1 MALPPWITSRQ
12 SSRRLRG
19 PSRPSSWA
27 PWPSGQRTIPARTSA
42 TTPIAEPF
50 VQLRPGGRVA
60 PVDAA
65 DGRGRLRR
73 RPAQRDR
80 PAAGQ
85 RMRGRERRMPEP
97 QPQGGQVT
105 IGNRR
110 RHHRQGQKPRPKV
123 VAEAGQGALHRP
135 GRAANVWER
144 LGWPQLGRPAI
155 PPRPA
160 ATPPPTRWAHR
171 RPPPHRVAHG
181 LPLPG
186 HRQHKRRPTHRIRND
201 LIDQIIAAT
210 RRSKYATVVGAEPGR
225 PAGSSSLAGAE
236 HAGPGGWSER
246 PGGSRPAV

>member
-42 TTPIAEPF
+42 TTPSPNRSSSSAQAAASPR
-50 VQLRPGGRVA
+50 LTRPT
-60 PVDAA
+60 DAA
-65 DGRGRLRR
+65 VY
-73 RPAQRDR
+73 AADR
-80 PAAGQ
+80 PSAIARPPGSGWAAGSGAC
-85 RMRGRERRMPEP
+85 RNRNPKAARSRSAIAGN
-97 QPQGGQVT
+97 T
-105 IGNRR
+105 IARARN
-110 RHHRQGQKPRPKV
+110 PRPKV